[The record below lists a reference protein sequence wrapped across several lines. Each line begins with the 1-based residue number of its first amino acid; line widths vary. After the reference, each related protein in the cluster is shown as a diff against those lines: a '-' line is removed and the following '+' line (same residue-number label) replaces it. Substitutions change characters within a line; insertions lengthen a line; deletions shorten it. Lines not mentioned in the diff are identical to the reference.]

1 MQAVAFFLVHRLE
14 NPIAEVIGLSAFSHF
29 CVRSCTCKSSLFI
42 LNICSPCLIQ
52 TMEGEENPCTPSCTF
67 FCCQDKLQAMEL
79 WQLAVQE
86 LDRLKQNISDGK
98 VLEADRQQLQVVNS
112 FLLNG

>member
-1 MQAVAFFLVHRLE
+1 
-14 NPIAEVIGLSAFSHF
+14 
-29 CVRSCTCKSSLFI
+29 
-42 LNICSPCLIQ
+42 
-52 TMEGEENPCTPSCTF
+52 
-67 FCCQDKLQAMEL
+67 MEL

-112 FLLNG
+112 FLLNR